1 MKTGGRIVSV
11 FGVNPS
17 RIGGGEVFARAL
29 SERLAERNW
38 ESVLCYQSLPEGD
51 VRRFLELPN
60 VTFDVLKD
68 AWKFAA
74 RPAGDLAAILKR
86 HPADILHLYFT
97 GFLSPYPWVARSRG
111 VSKVFFTDQGSHP
124 EGYVATRRPA
134 WKRLAAR
141 ALNLPLNHVV
151 CISDYNVDCML
162 RRDLIDA
169 RRVTRIYNSV
179 DLAAAHGDGAA
190 FRLRHGVP
198 AGVPVV
204 AQASWMIPEKGITD
218 LIDAAR
224 IVIDRIPQAHFLLAG
239 EGKHREEY
247 MKRARDLG
255 MEKHFTWT
263 GLVHNPVADGLYAA
277 ADVVCQVS
285 RWEEAFGWV
294 IAEAMAAS
302 RPLVATRVGGI
313 PELVA
318 DGANGFLVPVRAPDQ
333 IAQRVIQLLEDPAL
347 RARMGAAGRL
357 AAEQKFDLSR
367 NLDTLMRAY
376 GFDSA
381 PETEPRR

>member
-1 MKTGGRIVSV
+1 MQPSGRVVSV
-11 FGVNPS
+11 FGVNPT

-29 SERLAERNW
+29 SSRLAERGW

-51 VRRFLELPN
+51 VRQFLELPN

-74 RPAGDLAAILKR
+74 RPAGNLAAILKR

-97 GFLSPYPWVARSRG
+97 GFLSPYPWVARLRG
-111 VSKVFFTDQGSHP
+111 VAKVCFTDQGSHP

-141 ALNLPLNHVV
+141 ALNLPLNHVI

-162 RRDLIDA
+162 RRDMIDA
-169 RRVTRIYNSV
+169 ARVRRIYNSV
-179 DLAAAHGDGAA
+179 DLAAIHGDGAA
-190 FRLRHGVP
+190 FRARYGVP
-198 AGVPVV
+198 AGAPVV

-218 LIDAAR
+218 LIEAAR
-224 IVIDRIPQAHFLLAG
+224 IVLQRIPEAHFILAG
-239 EGKHREEY
+239 EGKHRAEY
-247 MKRARDLG
+247 MAMARDLG

-263 GLVHNPVADGLYAA
+263 GQVQNPVAEGLYTA

-294 IAEAMAAS
+294 IAEAMAAG

-313 PELVA
+313 PELVTN
-318 DGANGFLVPVRAPDQ
+318 GVSGFLVPVRAPVE

-347 RARMGAAGRL
+347 RARMGAAGRQ
-357 AAEQKFDLSR
+357 AAEQKFDLER
-367 NLDTLMRAY
+367 NLDALMLAY
-376 GFDSA
+376 GF
-381 PETEPRR
+381 E

>member
-1 MKTGGRIVSV
+1 MKPAGRVVSV
-11 FGVNPS
+11 FGVKPT

-29 SERLAERNW
+29 SARLAAQGW
-38 ESVLCYQSLPEGD
+38 ESVLCYQSLPEGE

-60 VTFDVLKD
+60 VTFEVLPD

-74 RPAGDLAAILKR
+74 RPAGELARILKR

-97 GFLSPYPWVARSRG
+97 GFLSPYPWVARLRG
-111 VSKVFFTDQGSHP
+111 VAKVFFTDQGSHP
-124 EGYVATRRPA
+124 EGYVATRRPV

-141 ALNLPLNHVV
+141 ALNFPLNQVIS
-151 CISDYNVDCML
+151 ISDYNVDCML
-162 RRDLIDA
+162 RRGLIDA
-169 RRVTRIYNSV
+169 GRVMRIYNSV

-198 AGVPVV
+198 AGAPVV

-218 LIDAAR
+218 LIEAAQL
-224 IVIDRIPQAHFLLAG
+224 VIQRIPQAHFVLAG
-239 EGKHREEY
+239 EGQHRNQY
-247 MKRARDLG
+247 MAMARDLG
-255 MEKHFTWT
+255 MEAHFTWT
-263 GLVHNPVADGLYAA
+263 GLLHNPVAEGLYAA

-302 RPLVATRVGGI
+302 RPIVATRVGGI
-313 PELVA
+313 PELVT
-318 DGANGFLVPVRAPDQ
+318 DGGNGFLVAPRAPAE
-333 IAQRVIQLLEDPAL
+333 ITERLVQLLEDSAL
-347 RARMGAAGRL
+347 RSRMGAAGRL
-357 AAEQKFDLSR
+357 AAERKFDLAH

-376 GFDSA
+376 GFA
-381 PETEPRR
+381 

>member
-1 MKTGGRIVSV
+1 MKPTGRMVSV
-11 FGVNPS
+11 FGVQPS

-29 SERLAERNW
+29 SERLAERGW

-74 RPAGDLAAILKR
+74 RPARDLGAILKR

-97 GFLSPYPWVARSRG
+97 GFLSPYPWVARLRG
-111 VSKVFFTDQGSHP
+111 VAKVFFTDQGSHP
-124 EGYVATRRPA
+124 EGYVAARRPA

-141 ALNLPLNHVV
+141 ALNLPLNHVI
-151 CISDYNVDCML
+151 CISDYNVECML

-169 RRVTRIYNSV
+169 SRVTRIYNSV
-179 DLAAAHGDGAA
+179 DLAAVHGDGAA

-198 AGVPVV
+198 AGAPVV

-218 LIDAAR
+218 LIEAAR
-224 IVIDRIPQAHFLLAG
+224 IVLDRIPQAHFLLAG
-239 EGKHREEY
+239 EGKHRTQF
-247 MKRARDLG
+247 MAMARDLG
-255 MEKHFTWT
+255 MEKSFTWT
-263 GLVHNPVADGLYAA
+263 GLVHNPVVDGLYAA

-294 IAEAMAAS
+294 IAEAMAAA
-302 RPLVATRVGGI
+302 RPVVATRVGGI
-313 PELVA
+313 PELVS
-318 DGANGFLVPVRAPDQ
+318 DGGNGFLVAPRAPAE
-333 IAQRVIQLLEDPAL
+333 IAQRVIQLLEDSEL
-347 RARMGAAGRL
+347 RTRMGAAGRHD
-357 AAEQKFDLSR
+357 AEAKFDLTR
-367 NLDTLMRAY
+367 NLDTLMHAY
-376 GFDSA
+376 GL
-381 PETEPRR
+381 E

>member
-1 MKTGGRIVSV
+1 MRPAGRVVSV
-11 FGVNPS
+11 FGVNPT

-29 SERLAERNW
+29 SARLAGQGW
-38 ESVLCYQSLPEGD
+38 ESVLCYESLPQAE

-74 RPAGDLAAILKR
+74 RPARGLAAILKR

-97 GFLSPYPWVARSRG
+97 GFLSPYPWVARLRG
-111 VSKVFFTDQGSHP
+111 VGKVFFTDQGSHP

-141 ALNLPLNHVV
+141 ALNLPLNQVI

-162 RRDLIDA
+162 RRDLIA
-169 RRVTRIYNSV
+169 PSRITRIYNSV

-198 AGVPVV
+198 AGAPVV
-204 AQASWMIPEKGITD
+204 AQASWMIPEKGISD
-218 LIDAAR
+218 LIEAAR
-224 IVIDRIPQAHFLLAG
+224 IVLKRIPQAHFLLAG
-239 EGKHREEY
+239 EGKHRSEY
-247 MKRARDLG
+247 MAMARDLG
-255 MEKHFTWT
+255 MDAHFTWT
-263 GLVHNPVADGLYAA
+263 GLVHNPVAEGLYAA

-285 RWEEAFGWV
+285 RWQEAFGWV
-294 IAEAMAAS
+294 IAEAMAAG

-313 PELVA
+313 PELVT
-318 DGANGFLVPVRAPDQ
+318 DGGNGFLVAPRAPAE
-333 IAQRVIQLLEDPAL
+333 IAQRLVLLLEDSAL

-357 AAEQKFDLSR
+357 AAERKFDLAA
-367 NLDTLMRAY
+367 NLDSLMRAY
-376 GFDSA
+376 GF
-381 PETEPRR
+381 E

>member
-1 MKTGGRIVSV
+1 MKPAGRVVSV
-11 FGVNPS
+11 FGVKPS

-29 SERLAERNW
+29 SSRLAGRGW
-38 ESVLCYQSLPEGD
+38 ESVLCYECLPEGE

-68 AWKFAA
+68 SWKFAA

-86 HPADILHLYFT
+86 HPADLLHLYFT
-97 GFLSPYPWVARSRG
+97 GFLSPYPWVARWRG
-111 VSKVFFTDQGSHP
+111 VTKVFFTDQGSHP

-141 ALNLPLNHVV
+141 ALNLPLNRVV

-162 RRDLIDA
+162 RRDTIDA
-169 RRVTRIYNSV
+169 SRVIRIYNSV

-190 FRLRHGVP
+190 FRMRHGIP
-198 AGVPVV
+198 HGAPVV
-204 AQASWMIPEKGITD
+204 AQASWMIPEKGISD
-218 LIDAAR
+218 LIEAAR
-224 IVIDRIPQAHFLLAG
+224 IVLDRIPQAHFLLAG

-247 MKRARDLG
+247 MAMARDFG
-255 MEKHFTWT
+255 MEDHFTWT
-263 GLVHNPVADGLYAA
+263 GLVQNPVSEGLYAA

-294 IAEAMAAS
+294 IAEAMAAG

-318 DGANGFLVPVRAPDQ
+318 DGESGFLVAPRAPAE
-333 IAQRVIQLLEDPAL
+333 IANRLVQLLEDSTL
-347 RARMGAAGRL
+347 RARLGAAGRR
-357 AAEQKFDLSR
+357 AAEQKFDLAH
-367 NLDTLMRAY
+367 NLDALMCAY
-376 GFDSA
+376 GF
-381 PETEPRR
+381 E

>member
-1 MKTGGRIVSV
+1 MKPAGRVVSV
-11 FGVNPS
+11 FGVKPT

-29 SERLAERNW
+29 SARLAARGW
-38 ESVLCYQSLPEGD
+38 ESVLCYQSLPEGE

-60 VTFDVLKD
+60 VTFEVLPD

-74 RPAGDLAAILKR
+74 RPAGELARILKR

-97 GFLSPYPWVARSRG
+97 GFLSPYPWVARLRG
-111 VSKVFFTDQGSHP
+111 VAKVFFTDQGSHP
-124 EGYVATRRPA
+124 EGYVATRRPV

-141 ALNLPLNHVV
+141 ALNFPLNQVIS
-151 CISDYNVDCML
+151 ISDYNVDCML
-162 RRDLIDA
+162 RRGLIDA
-169 RRVTRIYNSV
+169 GRVMRIYNSV

-198 AGVPVV
+198 AGAPVV

-218 LIDAAR
+218 LIEAAQL
-224 IVIDRIPQAHFLLAG
+224 VIQRIPQAHFVLAG
-239 EGKHREEY
+239 EGQHRNQY
-247 MKRARDLG
+247 MAMARDLG
-255 MEKHFTWT
+255 MEAHFTWT
-263 GLVHNPVADGLYAA
+263 GLLHNPVAEGLYAA

-302 RPLVATRVGGI
+302 RPIVATRVGGI
-313 PELVA
+313 PELVT
-318 DGANGFLVPVRAPDQ
+318 DGGNGFLVAPRAPAE
-333 IAQRVIQLLEDPAL
+333 ITERLVQLLEDSAL
-347 RARMGAAGRL
+347 RSRMGAAGRL
-357 AAEQKFDLSR
+357 AAERKFDLAH

-376 GFDSA
+376 GF
-381 PETEPRR
+381 E

>member
-1 MKTGGRIVSV
+1 MKPARRVVSV
-11 FGVNPS
+11 FGVKPS
-17 RIGGGEVFARAL
+17 RIGGSEVFARAL
-29 SERLAERNW
+29 STRLAAQGW
-38 ESVLCYQSLPEGD
+38 ESVLCYQSLPEGE
-51 VRRFLELPN
+51 VRRFLERPN
-60 VTFDVLKD
+60 VTFEVLRD
-68 AWKFAA
+68 SWKFAA
-74 RPAGDLAAILKR
+74 RPSRDLAAILQR

-97 GFLSPYPWVARSRG
+97 GFLSPYPWVARLRG
-111 VSKVFFTDQGSHP
+111 VARVFFTDQGSHP
-124 EGYVATRRPA
+124 EGYVATRRLA

-141 ALNLPLNHVV
+141 ALNLPLSQVI

-169 RRVTRIYNSV
+169 GRVTRIYNSV

-198 AGVPVV
+198 AGALVV

-218 LIDAAR
+218 LIEAAR

-239 EGKHREEY
+239 EGKHRNEY
-247 MKRARDLG
+247 MAMARDLG
-255 MEKHFTWT
+255 MEAHFTWT

-294 IAEAMAAS
+294 IAEAMAAG

-313 PELVA
+313 PELVT
-318 DGANGFLVPVRAPDQ
+318 DGATGFLVAPRAPAE
-333 IAQRVIQLLEDPAL
+333 IAQRLIQLLEDSPL
-347 RARMGAAGRL
+347 RVRMGAAGRL
-357 AAEQKFDLSR
+357 AAEHKFDLAA
-367 NLDTLMRAY
+367 NLDSLMRAY
-376 GFDSA
+376 GF
-381 PETEPRR
+381 E

>member
-17 RIGGGEVFARAL
+17 RIGGSEVFARAL
-29 SERLAERNW
+29 SARLAERNW

-60 VTFDVLKD
+60 VAFDVLKD

-74 RPAGDLAAILKR
+74 RPAAGLAALLKR

-97 GFLSPYPWVARSRG
+97 GFLSPYPWVARSCG
-111 VSKVFFTDQGSHP
+111 VAKVFFTDQGSHP
-124 EGYVATRRPA
+124 EGYVATRRPL

-141 ALNLPLNHVV
+141 TLNLPLNHVI
-151 CISDYNVDCML
+151 CISEYNVDCMR

-179 DLAAAHGDGAA
+179 DLAASHGDGAS
-190 FRLRHGVP
+190 FRRRHGVP

-218 LIDAAR
+218 LIEAAR

-239 EGKHREEY
+239 EGKHRSEY
-247 MKRARDLG
+247 MARAHDLG
-255 MEKHFTWT
+255 MEKQFTWT

-294 IAEAMAAS
+294 IAEAMAAA
-302 RPLVATRVGGI
+302 RPIVATRAGGI
-313 PELVA
+313 PELVS
-318 DGANGFLVPVRAPDQ
+318 DGTNGFLVPVRAPAQ
-333 IAQRVIQLLEDPAL
+333 IAQRVIQLLEDAAL
-347 RARMGAAGRL
+347 RQRMGAAGRQ
-357 AAEQKFDLSR
+357 AAEEKFDLSR
-367 NLDTLMRAY
+367 NLDTLMHAY
-376 GFDSA
+376 GF
-381 PETEPRR
+381 E

>member
-1 MKTGGRIVSV
+1 MQPSGRVVSV
-11 FGVNPS
+11 FGVNPT

-29 SERLAERNW
+29 SSRLAERGW

-51 VRRFLELPN
+51 VRQFLELPN

-97 GFLSPYPWVARSRG
+97 GFLSPYPWVARLRG
-111 VSKVFFTDQGSHP
+111 VAKVCFTDQGSHP

-141 ALNLPLNHVV
+141 ALNLPLNQVI

-169 RRVTRIYNSV
+169 ARVRRIYNSV
-179 DLAAAHGDGAA
+179 DLAAIHGDGAA
-190 FRLRHGVP
+190 FRARHGVP
-198 AGVPVV
+198 AGAPVV

-218 LIDAAR
+218 LIEAAR
-224 IVIDRIPQAHFLLAG
+224 IIRQRIPEAHFILAG
-239 EGKHREEY
+239 EGKHRAEY
-247 MKRARDLG
+247 MAMARALG
-255 MEKHFTWT
+255 METHFTWT
-263 GLVHNPVADGLYAA
+263 GQVQNPVAEGLYTA
-277 ADVVCQVS
+277 ADVVCQAS

-294 IAEAMAAS
+294 IAEAMAAG

-313 PELVA
+313 PELVT
-318 DGANGFLVPVRAPDQ
+318 DGVSGFLVPARTPAE

-357 AAEQKFDLSR
+357 AAEQKFDLER
-367 NLDTLMRAY
+367 NLDALMLAY
-376 GFDSA
+376 GFK
-381 PETEPRR
+381 

>member
-1 MKTGGRIVSV
+1 MGRMQPAGRVVSV

-29 SERLAERNW
+29 SARLAARGW
-38 ESVLCYQSLPEGD
+38 ESVLCYQTLPEGD

-60 VTFDVLKD
+60 VTFDVLHD

-74 RPAGDLAAILKR
+74 RPALDLAAILKR

-97 GFLSPYPWVARSRG
+97 GFLSPYPWVARCLAVG
-111 VSKVFFTDQGSHP
+111 KVLFTDQGSHP

-134 WKRLAAR
+134 WKRMVAR
-141 ALNLPLNHVV
+141 ALNLPLNRVI

-162 RRDLIDA
+162 RRDMIDA
-169 RRVTRIYNSV
+169 RRVMRIYNSV
-179 DLAAAHGDGAA
+179 DLAAVHGDGAA

-198 AGVPVV
+198 AGAPVV

-218 LIDAAR
+218 LVEAAR
-224 IVIDRIPQAHFLLAG
+224 AVLERIPDAHFLLAG
-239 EGKHREEY
+239 EGQHRGEY
-247 MKRARDLG
+247 MAMARDLG
-255 MEKHFTWT
+255 MDAHFTWT
-263 GLVHNPVADGLYAA
+263 GLVHNPVAEGLYAA

-294 IAEAMAAS
+294 IAEAMAAA

-318 DGANGFLVPVRAPDQ
+318 DGESGFLVAPRAPAE
-333 IAQRVIQLLEDPAL
+333 IAARLVQLLQDADL
-347 RARMGAAGRL
+347 RTRMGAAGRL
-357 AAEQKFDLSR
+357 AAERKFDLSA

-376 GFDSA
+376 GF
-381 PETEPRR
+381 E

>member
-1 MKTGGRIVSV
+1 MKPAGRVVSV

-17 RIGGGEVFARAL
+17 RIGGSEVFARAL
-29 SERLAERNW
+29 SSRLAGHGW
-38 ESVLCYQSLPEGD
+38 ESVRCYQSLPEGG

-60 VTFDVLKD
+60 VTFDVLPD

-74 RPAGDLAAILKR
+74 RPARRLAAILHR

-111 VSKVFFTDQGSHP
+111 VGRVFFTDQGSHP
-124 EGYVATRRPA
+124 EGYVATRRPL

-141 ALNLPLNHVV
+141 ALNLPLNRVFS
-151 CISDYNVDCML
+151 ISDYNVACML

-169 RRVTRIYNSV
+169 GRVTRIYNSV

-190 FRLRHGVP
+190 FRLRYGVP
-198 AGVPVV
+198 PGALVV

-218 LIDAAR
+218 LIEAAR
-224 IVIDRIPQAHFLLAG
+224 LVIERIPQAHFLLAG
-239 EGKHREEY
+239 EGQHRVQY
-247 MKRARDLG
+247 MAMARDLG
-255 MEKHFTWT
+255 MESHFTWT
-263 GLVHNPVADGLYAA
+263 GLVHNPVAEGLYAA
-277 ADVVCQVS
+277 SDVVCQVS

-302 RPLVATRVGGI
+302 RPLVATSVGGI
-313 PELVA
+313 PELVTA
-318 DGANGFLVPVRAPDQ
+318 GESGFLVPPRAPAD
-333 IAQRVIQLLEDPAL
+333 IARRLVQLLEDSAL

-357 AAEQKFDLSR
+357 AAESKFDLSA

-376 GFDSA
+376 GF
-381 PETEPRR
+381 E

>member
-1 MKTGGRIVSV
+1 MKPAGRVVSV
-11 FGVNPS
+11 FGVKPS

-29 SERLAERNW
+29 SSRLAERGW
-38 ESVLCYQSLPEGD
+38 ESVLCYESLPEGE
-51 VRRFLELPN
+51 VRQFLELPN

-68 AWKFAA
+68 SWKFAA
-74 RPAGDLAAILKR
+74 QPAGDLAAILKR

-97 GFLSPYPWVARSRG
+97 GFLSPYPWVARWRG
-111 VSKVFFTDQGSHP
+111 VTKVFFTDQGSHP

-141 ALNLPLNHVV
+141 ALNLPLNQVI

-162 RRDLIDA
+162 RRDMIDA
-169 RRVTRIYNSV
+169 RRVMRIYNSV

-190 FRLRHGVP
+190 FRMRHGIP
-198 AGVPVV
+198 AAALVV
-204 AQASWMIPEKGITD
+204 AQASWMIPEKGISD
-218 LIDAAR
+218 LIEAAR
-224 IVIDRIPQAHFLLAG
+224 IVLRRIPQARFLLAG

-247 MKRARDLG
+247 MAMARDLG
-255 MEKHFTWT
+255 MEDHFTWT
-263 GLVHNPVADGLYAA
+263 GLVQNPVSEGLYAA

-294 IAEAMAAS
+294 IAEAMAAG

-318 DGANGFLVPVRAPDQ
+318 DGESGFLVPPRAPAE
-333 IAQRVIQLLEDPAL
+333 IANRLVQLLEDSAL
-347 RARMGAAGRL
+347 RARLGTAGRL
-357 AAEQKFDLSR
+357 AAEQKFDLAS
-367 NLDTLMRAY
+367 NLDALMRAY
-376 GFDSA
+376 GF
-381 PETEPRR
+381 E

>member
-1 MKTGGRIVSV
+1 MKPAGRVVSV
-11 FGVNPS
+11 FGVKPT

-29 SERLAERNW
+29 SARLAARGW
-38 ESVLCYQSLPEGD
+38 ESVLCYQSLPEGE

-60 VTFDVLKD
+60 VTFEVLPD

-74 RPAGDLAAILKR
+74 RPAGELARILKR

-97 GFLSPYPWVARSRG
+97 GFLSPYPWVARLRG
-111 VSKVFFTDQGSHP
+111 VAKVFFTDQGSHP
-124 EGYVATRRPA
+124 EGYVATRRPV

-141 ALNLPLNHVV
+141 ALNFPLNQVIS
-151 CISDYNVDCML
+151 ISDYNVDCML
-162 RRDLIDA
+162 RRGLIDA
-169 RRVTRIYNSV
+169 GRVMRIYNSV

-198 AGVPVV
+198 AGAPVV

-218 LIDAAR
+218 LIEAAQL
-224 IVIDRIPQAHFLLAG
+224 VIQRIPQAHFVLAG
-239 EGKHREEY
+239 EGQHRNQY
-247 MKRARDLG
+247 MAMARDLG
-255 MEKHFTWT
+255 MEAHFTWT
-263 GLVHNPVADGLYAA
+263 GLLHNPVAEGLYAA

-302 RPLVATRVGGI
+302 RPIVATRVGGI
-313 PELVA
+313 PELVT
-318 DGANGFLVPVRAPDQ
+318 DGGNGFLVAPRAPAE
-333 IAQRVIQLLEDPAL
+333 ITERLVQLLEDSAL
-347 RARMGAAGRL
+347 RSRMGAAGRL
-357 AAEQKFDLSR
+357 AAERKFDLAH

-376 GFDSA
+376 GFA
-381 PETEPRR
+381 

>member
-1 MKTGGRIVSV
+1 MKPSGRVVSV
-11 FGVNPS
+11 FGVNPT

-29 SERLAERNW
+29 SSRLAERGW

-74 RPAGDLAAILKR
+74 RPAGDLADILKR

-97 GFLSPYPWVARSRG
+97 GFLSPYPWVARLRG
-111 VSKVFFTDQGSHP
+111 VAKVCFTDQGSHP

-141 ALNLPLNHVV
+141 ALNLPLNQVI

-169 RRVTRIYNSV
+169 RRVRRIYNSV
-179 DLAAAHGDGAA
+179 DLTAVHGDGAA
-190 FRLRHGVP
+190 FRARHGVP
-198 AGVPVV
+198 AGAPVV

-218 LIDAAR
+218 LIEAAR
-224 IVIDRIPQAHFLLAG
+224 IVLDRIPQAHFLLAG
-239 EGKHREEY
+239 EGKHRTEY
-247 MKRARDLG
+247 MAMARDFE

-263 GLVHNPVADGLYAA
+263 GQVQNPVAEGLYTA

-294 IAEAMAAS
+294 IAEAMAAG

-318 DGANGFLVPVRAPDQ
+318 DGGNGFLVPTRTPAE
-333 IAQRVIQLLEDPAL
+333 IAQRVMQLLEDPAL
-347 RARMGAAGRL
+347 RARMGAAGRQ
-357 AAEQKFDLSR
+357 AAEQKFDLER
-367 NLDTLMRAY
+367 NLDALMLAY
-376 GFDSA
+376 GFK
-381 PETEPRR
+381 

>member
-1 MKTGGRIVSV
+1 MKPAGRVVSV

-29 SERLAERNW
+29 SSRLAGHGW
-38 ESVLCYQSLPEGD
+38 ESVLCYQSLPEGE
-51 VRRFLELPN
+51 VRKFLELPN
-60 VTFDVLKD
+60 VTFDVLQD
-68 AWKFAA
+68 AWRFAA
-74 RPAGDLAAILKR
+74 RPARHLAAILQR

-97 GFLSPYPWVARSRG
+97 GFLSPYPWVARCRG
-111 VSKVFFTDQGSHP
+111 VDKVFFTDQGSHP

-141 ALNLPLNHVV
+141 ALNFPLNRVF

-162 RRDLIDA
+162 RRDLIGA
-169 RRVTRIYNSV
+169 GRVTRIYNSV

-198 AGVPVV
+198 AGAPVV

-218 LIDAAR
+218 LVEAAR
-224 IVIDRIPQAHFLLAG
+224 IVLERIPQAHFVLAG
-239 EGKHREEY
+239 EGKHRQQY
-247 MKRARDLG
+247 MAMARDLG
-255 MEKHFTWT
+255 MESHFTWT
-263 GLVHNPVADGLYAA
+263 GLVHNPVAEGLYAA
-277 ADVVCQVS
+277 SDVVCQVS

-313 PELVA
+313 PELVT
-318 DGANGFLVPVRAPDQ
+318 DGESGFLVAPRAPAE
-333 IAQRVIQLLEDPAL
+333 IARRLVQLLEDSEL

-357 AAEQKFDLSR
+357 AAERKFDLTS

-376 GFDSA
+376 GF
-381 PETEPRR
+381 E

>member
-1 MKTGGRIVSV
+1 MKPAGRVVSV

-29 SERLAERNW
+29 SSRLAGQGW
-38 ESVLCYQSLPEGD
+38 ESVLCYESLPEGE

-60 VTFDVLKD
+60 VTFDVLKN

-97 GFLSPYPWVARSRG
+97 GFLSPYPWVARWRG
-111 VSKVFFTDQGSHP
+111 VAKVFFTDQGSQP
-124 EGYVATRRPA
+124 EGYVAVRRPA

-141 ALNLPLNHVV
+141 ALNLPLNQVI

-169 RRVTRIYNSV
+169 GRVTRIYNSV
-179 DLAAAHGDGAA
+179 DLAAAHGDGSA

-198 AGVPVV
+198 VGAPVV
-204 AQASWMIPEKGITD
+204 VQASWMIPEKGITD
-218 LIDAAR
+218 LVEAAR
-224 IVIDRIPQAHFLLAG
+224 IVLQRIPQAHFLLAG
-239 EGKHREEY
+239 EGKHRNEY
-247 MKRARDLG
+247 MAMARDLG
-255 MEKHFTWT
+255 MGGSFTWT
-263 GLVHNPVADGLYAA
+263 GLVHNPVAEGLYAA
-277 ADVVCQVS
+277 ADVVFQVS

-294 IAEAMAAS
+294 IAEAMAAG

-313 PELVA
+313 PELVT
-318 DGANGFLVPVRAPDQ
+318 DGENGFLVAPRAPAE
-333 IAQRVIQLLEDPAL
+333 IAERLVQLLEDSAL

-357 AAEQKFDLSR
+357 AAERKFDLTR
-367 NLDTLMRAY
+367 NLDALMRAY
-376 GFDSA
+376 GF
-381 PETEPRR
+381 E